1 VRYLIIRAIGSFL
14 SILLVGVAI
23 RVLGRGLRQRC

>member
-1 VRYLIIRAIGSFL
+1 MRYLIIRAIGSFL

-23 RVLGRGLRQRC
+23 HLLERKLRQRS